1 MDNSEICDS
10 VPSQKENNKINVQ
23 GYLMGRATTT
33 YYNRFHYLKKFVEH
47 SHSPQ
52 PSNAEVAKT
61 IKQKAPYHDFD
72 LSGFS
77 ICWDFEPV
85 GILDLWDFVLQD
97 FVSYPYIQ

>member
-23 GYLMGRATTT
+23 A
-33 YYNRFHYLKKFVEH
+33 
-47 SHSPQ
+47 
-52 PSNAEVAKT
+52 
-61 IKQKAPYHDFD
+61 YHDFD